1 MDRAANII
9 DAAPLTIAALAA
21 VVVLL
26 PFALL
31 GLRALWLDARARHG
45 GGQVAAKPAADPWSA
60 LPIAIAGFDSEDR
73 LIGASA
79 AFRAELGLRGVD
91 LGDVLR
97 PGIAAQALFDAWA
110 QRSGGRLG
118 PLTAIATLP
127 AHELIWPDLPNMPGH
142 RLACIALHDAGGVQY
157 RLLVD
162 PAILNWAAPGP
173 ALPGQSGRSPVER
186 SAEERA
192 LAARNAVLASALSSI
207 TIGVALC
214 DATTPEINILY
225 VNPAFARITGYEPQE
240 VIGTPLRFLNGKG
253 TPPDQAEKL
262 ERALV
267 QRRAANLLLRSQRK
281 DGKPFWDDMHVNPIV
296 EETGEIAHIV
306 AFITDASPRIRGED
320 NLREAKRQAEIANRA
335 KSDFLANVSHELRT
349 PLNAIIGF
357 SEIIKMQMF
366 GPIGQPLY
374 GEYARDINSSGQHL
388 LAIINDI
395 LDLSKIEAG
404 RFELHPEAVAVADL
418 FEDCLRLVHERAN
431 AAGLKLQRAI
441 DPATPTLWVD
451 KRAVKQILI
460 NLLGNAIKFTPQGG
474 EVHLTAKPVEDNLVA
489 LSVADTGIG
498 IPPEHLA
505 TALAAFGQ
513 VDNPLTRAQQGT
525 GLGLPIVK
533 SLVELHGGRFAIESE
548 IGKGTKVIAQLP
560 ALTQAQRDMIAAAEG
575 AVGEA
580 GGAEASAA
588 APAPSATPA
597 STPTGAPPAP
607 GPTRQG
613 VLL

>member
-1 MDRAANII
+1 MQ
-9 DAAPLTIAALAA
+9 AAPVTLIALAA
-21 VVVLL
+21 IVVLL
-26 PFALL
+26 PFAIYGAAILWRK
-31 GLRALWLDARARHG
+31 RAGTRDHAG
-45 GGQVAAKPAADPWSA
+45 PSPAAAANDPWSL
-60 LPIAIAGFDSEDR
+60 LPIAIAGFDAEDR
-73 LIGASA
+73 LLGASA
-79 AFRAELGLRGVD
+79 AFRAELGVRNVVLD
-91 LGDVLR
+91 DVLR
-97 PGIAAQALFDAWA
+97 PGIAAQAVFDAWA

-127 AHELIWPDLPNMPGH
+127 AHELIWPSLPNMDGH
-142 RLACIALHDAGGVQY
+142 RLACIALHDAKGAHY

-173 ALPGQSGRSPVER
+173 TVAGKSALEQT
-186 SAEERA
+186 AEERA
-192 LAARNAVLASALSSI
+192 LTARNAVLASALSSI

-214 DATTPEINILY
+214 DASPDVSILY
-225 VNPAFARITGYEPQE
+225 VNPAFGRITGYETQE
-240 VIGTPLRFLNGKG
+240 VLGAPLRFLQAKG
-253 TPPDQAEKL
+253 TPPDQSERL

-267 QRRAANLLLRSQRK
+267 QRRAANLMLRSQRK
-281 DGKPFWDDMHVNPIV
+281 DGKPFWNDIHVNPIV
-296 EETGEIAHIV
+296 DQSGEIAHIV
-306 AFITDASPRIRGED
+306 AFITDASPRIRAEE

-366 GPIGQPLY
+366 GQIGQPLY
-374 GEYARDINSSGQHL
+374 GEYARDIHSSGQHL
-388 LAIINDI
+388 LSIINDI

-404 RFELHPEAVAVADL
+404 RFELHPDAVSVAEL
-418 FEDCLRLVHERAN
+418 FEDCARLVQERAHS
-431 AAGLKLQRAI
+431 AGLKLVRVI
-441 DPATPTLWVD
+441 DPEIALLWAD

-474 EVHLTAKPVEDNLVA
+474 QVTLAAKPGPDSMIE

-513 VDNPLTRAQQGT
+513 VDNPMTRAQQGT

-548 IGKGTKVIAQLP
+548 VGKGTRVSALLP
-560 ALTQAQRDMIAAAEG
+560 SMLDPLKAPLSAKDSMPAAE
-575 AVGEA
+575 
-580 GGAEASAA
+580 
-588 APAPSATPA
+588 
-597 STPTGAPPAP
+597 
-607 GPTRQG
+607 
-613 VLL
+613 

>member
-1 MDRAANII
+1 MF
-9 DAAPLTIAALAA
+9 DAAPLTMLAIAAIVL
-21 VVVLL
+21 LL
-26 PFALL
+26 PFALY
-31 GLRALWLDARARHG
+31 GAFALWMKWRINRVARVYTAL
-45 GGQVAAKPAADPWSA
+45 APAASDPWST
-60 LPIAIAGFDSEDR
+60 LPIAIAGFDDADR
-73 LIGASA
+73 LLGASA
-79 AFRAELGLRGVD
+79 AFRAELGLRQVD
-91 LGDVLR
+91 LSDVLR

-127 AHELIWPDLPNMPGH
+127 AHELIWPDLPNMAGH
-142 RLACIALHDAGGVQY
+142 RLACIALSDARGFHY

-173 ALPGQSGRSPVER
+173 ALPEQNGRSPLER

-192 LAARNAVLASALSSI
+192 MAARNAVLASALSSI

-214 DATTPEINILY
+214 DATTPEVNILY

-240 VIGTPLRFLNGKG
+240 VIGAPLRFLNGKG
-253 TPPDQAEKL
+253 TPADQGEKL

-267 QRRAANLLLRSQRK
+267 QRRAANLLLKSQRK
-281 DGKPFWDDMHVNPIV
+281 DGKPYWNDMHVNPIV
-296 EETGEIAHIV
+296 EPTGEIAHIV
-306 AFITDASPRIRGED
+306 AFITDASPRIRGEE
-320 NLREAKRQAEIANRA
+320 NLREAKHQAEIANRA

-366 GPIGQPLY
+366 GTIGQPLY
-374 GEYARDINSSGQHL
+374 AEYARDIHSSGQHL

-404 RFELHPEAVAVADL
+404 RFQLHPEAVSVAEL
-418 FEDCLRLVHERAN
+418 FEDCARLVGERAN
-431 AAGLKLQRAI
+431 AAGLKLIREI
-441 DPATPTLWVD
+441 DPATPMLFAD
-451 KRAVKQILI
+451 KRAAKQILI

-474 EVHLTAKPVEDNLVA
+474 EVRLAAKSGEDGLVE

-498 IPPEHLA
+498 IPPEHIA

-513 VDNPLTRAQQGT
+513 VDNPLSRAQQGT

-533 SLVELHGGRFAIESE
+533 SLVELHGGRFALESE
-548 IGKGTKVIAQLP
+548 VGKGTRVIAQLP
-560 ALTQAQRDMIAAAEG
+560 ALSAEQH
-575 AVGEA
+575 EILF
-580 GGAEASAA
+580 GGARERDLF
-588 APAPSATPA
+588 SATTA
-597 STPTGAPPAP
+597 
-607 GPTRQG
+607 
-613 VLL
+613 

>member
-1 MDRAANII
+1 MI
-9 DAAPLTIAALAA
+9 DAAPLTIVAVAA

-26 PFALL
+26 PFALY
-31 GLRALWLDARARHG
+31 GAFTLWLISRRPSG
-45 GGQVAAKPAADPWSA
+45 GIYGKSPAALSVADPWSA
-60 LPIAIAGFDSEDR
+60 LPIAIAGFDAEDR

-79 AFRAELGLRGVD
+79 GFRAELGLRHVD
-91 LGDVLR
+91 LADVFR

-127 AHELIWPDLPNMPGH
+127 AHELIWPALPNMPGH
-142 RLACIALHDAGGVQY
+142 RLACIALHDAQGAQY

-173 ALPGQSGRSPVER
+173 TLPGRSVAEA

-192 LAARNAVLASALSSI
+192 MVARNAVLASALSSI

-214 DATTPEINILY
+214 DATRPEVNILY

-240 VIGTPLRFLNGKG
+240 VIGAPLRFLNGKG
-253 TPPDQAEKL
+253 TPADQAEKL
-262 ERALV
+262 ERALI
-267 QRRAANLLLRSQRK
+267 QRRAANLLLKSQRK
-281 DGKPFWDDMHVNPIV
+281 DGKPFWNDMHVNPIV
-296 EETGEIAHIV
+296 EAGGEIAHIV
-306 AFITDASPRIRGED
+306 AFITDASPRIRGEE

-366 GPIGQPLY
+366 GAIGQALY
-374 GEYARDINSSGQHL
+374 AEYARDIHSSGQHL

-404 RFELHPEAVAVADL
+404 RFVLHPEAVAVAEL
-418 FEDCLRLVHERAN
+418 FEDCARLVHERAN
-431 AAGLKLQRAI
+431 AAGLKLLRAI
-441 DPATPTLWVD
+441 DPATPMLWVD

-474 EVHLTAKPVEDNLVA
+474 EVRLTAKPGEDALVA
-489 LSVADTGIG
+489 LCVADTGIG
-498 IPPEHLA
+498 IPAEHLA

-548 IGKGTKVIAQLP
+548 VGRGTKVIAQLP
-560 ALTQAQRDMIAAAEG
+560 ALSPAQRDMIAAADG
-575 AVGEA
+575 AVSA
-580 GGAEASAA
+580 GAAPGEASANPPPS
-588 APAPSATPA
+588 PARE
-597 STPTGAPPAP
+597 GM
-607 GPTRQG
+607 
-613 VLL
+613 LL

>member
-1 MDRAANII
+1 MI
-9 DAAPLTIAALAA
+9 DATPLTYAA
-21 VVVLL
+21 VAIIAVLL
-26 PFALL
+26 PLALY
-31 GLRALWLDARARHG
+31 GAVALWRNRRAAPP
-45 GGQVAAKPAADPWSA
+45 AADRVLIDRASIDRTAADPWA
-60 LPIAIAGFDSEDR
+60 GLPIAIAGFDAEDR

-79 AFRAELGLRGVD
+79 SFRAELGLRHVD
-91 LGDVLR
+91 LADVFR

-127 AHELIWPDLPNMPGH
+127 AHELIWPDLPNMAGH
-142 RLACIALHDAGGVQY
+142 RLACIALHDPRGTQY

-173 ALPGQSGRSPVER
+173 ALPGRSQVEA
-186 SAEERA
+186 SAEARA
-192 LAARNAVLASALSSI
+192 MAARNAVPASALSSI

-214 DATTPEINILY
+214 DAASPDISILY

-240 VIGTPLRFLNGKG
+240 VIGAPLRFLNAKG

-267 QRRAANLLLRSQRK
+267 QRRAANLLLKSQRK
-281 DGKPFWDDMHVNPIV
+281 DGKPFWNDMHVNPIV
-296 EETGEIAHIV
+296 EASGEITHVV
-306 AFITDASPRIRGED
+306 AFITDASPRIRAEE

-366 GPIGQPLY
+366 GAIGQALY
-374 GEYARDINSSGQHL
+374 AEYARDIHSSGQHL

-404 RFELHPEAVAVADL
+404 RFQLHPEPVPVAEL
-418 FEDCLRLVHERAN
+418 FDDCVRLVHERAN
-431 AAGLKLQRAI
+431 AAGLKLVRNI
-441 DPATPTLWVD
+441 DPGLPALFAD
-451 KRAVKQILI
+451 KRAAKQILI

-474 EVHLTAKPVEDNLVA
+474 QVTLAAEPGEDALVA

-498 IPPEHLA
+498 IPPEHIA

-513 VDNPLTRAQQGT
+513 VDNPLSRAQQGT

-548 IGKGTKVIAQLP
+548 VGRGTKVIAQLP
-560 ALTQAQRDMIAAAEG
+560 AYTGQPREVIGAGEPAQP
-575 AVGEA
+575 AVL
-580 GGAEASAA
+580 
-588 APAPSATPA
+588 APSA
-597 STPTGAPPAP
+597 
-607 GPTRQG
+607 Q
-613 VLL
+613 